1 MFEANCSKQM
11 GQRKNKIFHQMLLCF
26 VFLCYKGTTY
36 LLYNGI
42 ANLRRMTDLYCNGII
57 KLRYKGITY
66 LLYNGLAN
74 LRRMTDLHNNGI
86 IKLRYKGIT
95 YL

>member
-11 GQRKNKIFHQMLLCF
+11 GQRKKKIFHQILLCF
-26 VFLCYKGTTY
+26 VFLCYKGTTH
-36 LLYNGI
+36 LLYGI
-42 ANLRRMTDLYCNGII
+42 ANLRRMIDLHCNEII
-57 KLRYKGITY
+57 KLCYKGTTY

-74 LRRMTDLHNNGI
+74 LCRMTHLHYDGI
-86 IKLRYKGIT
+86 IKLCYEGIT